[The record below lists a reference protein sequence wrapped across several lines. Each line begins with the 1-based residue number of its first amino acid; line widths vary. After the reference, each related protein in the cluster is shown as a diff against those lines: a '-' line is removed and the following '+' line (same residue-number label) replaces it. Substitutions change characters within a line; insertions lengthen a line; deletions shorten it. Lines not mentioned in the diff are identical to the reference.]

1 MVCPNCGS
9 TNVRSE
15 QKQIINNNVKIK
27 RGNGCLWWL
36 LLGWLYILYIAV
48 KWFFKILYFIFIG
61 WWVALIKK
69 NKKSEESRTVVHICQ
84 DCGHKWETVSA
95 KNVSRPA
102 PAAVTPIK
110 QQNDE
115 PKRIAEAPSRTAP
128 AYGEAPRRTAP
139 TYGEAPSRTAPTYG
153 EAPRRTAPTYG
164 EAPSRTAPTYG
175 EAPSRTAPTYG
186 EAPSRTAPASSSRTS
201 STSGLWN
208 RPSSSGFDAPAS
220 RTPAT
225 PAEEP
230 SPVRKPAKR
239 VFCPGCG
246 SEIDPSAMFCGKCG
260 TRQ

>member
-139 TYGEAPSRTAPTYG
+139 TYGEAPSRTAP
-153 EAPRRTAPTYG
+153 
-164 EAPSRTAPTYG
+164 
-175 EAPSRTAPTYG
+175 
-186 EAPSRTAPASSSRTS
+186 ASSSRTS

>member
-128 AYGEAPRRTAP
+128 
-139 TYGEAPSRTAPTYG
+139 TYG
-153 EAPRRTAPTYG
+153 EAPR
-164 EAPSRTAPTYG
+164 
-175 EAPSRTAPTYG
+175 
-186 EAPSRTAPASSSRTS
+186 RTAPASSSRTS

-220 RTPAT
+220 RTPVT

>member
-128 AYGEAPRRTAP
+128 AAGEAPRRTAP
-139 TYGEAPSRTAPTYG
+139 TSSPAPPETRSWPLAG
-153 EAPRRTAPTYG
+153 WA
-164 EAPSRTAPTYG
+164 
-175 EAPSRTAPTYG
+175 
-186 EAPSRTAPASSSRTS
+186 TS
-201 STSGLWN
+201 S
-208 RPSSSGFDAPAS
+208 PA
-220 RTPAT
+220 
-225 PAEEP
+225 
-230 SPVRKPAKR
+230 
-239 VFCPGCG
+239 C
-246 SEIDPSAMFCGKCG
+246 
-260 TRQ
+260 

>member
-84 DCGHKWETVSA
+84 DCGHKWETVSV
-95 KNVSRPA
+95 KNVCRPA

-115 PKRIAEAPSRTAP
+115 PKRIA
-128 AYGEAPRRTAP
+128 
-139 TYGEAPSRTAPTYG
+139 
-153 EAPRRTAPTYG
+153 

>member
-95 KNVSRPA
+95 KDVSRPA

-115 PKRIAEAPSRTAP
+115 PKRIA
-128 AYGEAPRRTAP
+128 
-139 TYGEAPSRTAPTYG
+139 